1 MAYTRALRST
11 GAILQARPA
20 MKILLLTNAFAR
32 VTNGPA
38 KFAHY
43 LLEVK
48 ALLPGHEV
56 RVLSEDMDGPEA
68 RAAMAAGTAY
78 PMHLHIP
85 AWAKPLGQWIR
96 MRQYYRR
103 ALELRAEY
111 PWDML
116 VYINAYQADYALT
129 RGKVPVLGMIND
141 DNNSRAIAAKAWRS
155 RTGFKYWLF
164 RQFEE
169 RAARLLPFVIVNS
182 RYLAGELGQ
191 AYGLRPERLPVLYK
205 SVDADSMTYQPVRRW
220 PQEGEPWR
228 ILFVKTDFRRGGLA
242 DLAQALARLPEYR
255 FEVEAAGPAEGFRA
269 EAEAL
274 FAGLPHIHFRFLGPQ
289 PQSAVREKLYQA
301 HIFCVPARMEA
312 LGVANME
319 AALAGTPIVST
330 RAGGIPEVLDDGRAA
345 FLAEPGDA
353 ASLAAALQQ
362 GISDAHERVQRQAHA
377 RRFVE
382 QTFAKETMLRRFIA
396 LAEQAFASPLPR
408 SNKT

>member
-1 MAYTRALRST
+1 
-11 GAILQARPA
+11 

-43 LLEVK
+43 LLEVQ

-56 RVLSEDMDGPEA
+56 RVLSEDVDGPEA
-68 RAAMAAGTAY
+68 QAALAAGVAY
-78 PMHLHIP
+78 AMPLQIP
-85 AWAKPLGQWIR
+85 VWAKPLGQWIR

-103 ALELRAEY
+103 AVELRKDY

-116 VYINAYQADYALT
+116 VYINAYQADYALI
-129 RGKVPVLGMIND
+129 RAEVPVLGMIND
-141 DNNSRAIAAKAWRS
+141 DNNSRATAAKAWRS

-169 RAARLLPFVIVNS
+169 RAARRLPFVIVNS
-182 RYLAGELGQ
+182 RYLAGELGR
-191 AYGLRPERLPVLYK
+191 AYKLPAERLPVLYK
-205 SVDADSMTYQPVRRW
+205 SVDASSIPYRPERNW
-220 PQEGEPWR
+220 PQPGEPWR
-228 ILFVKTDFRRGGLA
+228 ILFVKTDFRRGGLP
-242 DLAQALARLPEYR
+242 DLAQALAQLPDLA
-255 FEVEAAGPAEGFRA
+255 FEVEAAGPAEVFRA
-269 EAEAL
+269 EAEGL
-274 FAGLPHIHFRFLGPQ
+274 FAGLPHVRFRFLGPQ
-289 PQSAVREKLYQA
+289 PQAVVREKLYQA

-345 FLAEPGDA
+345 FLADPGDA
-353 ASLAAALQQ
+353 VSLTAALRLC
-362 GISDAHERVQRQAHA
+362 ISDAGQRDQRQAHA

-382 QTFAKETMLRRFIA
+382 QTFAKETMLRRFMA
-396 LAEQAFASPLPR
+396 LAEQAF
-408 SNKT
+408 NKRVAR

>member
-1 MAYTRALRST
+1 
-11 GAILQARPA
+11 

-56 RVLSEDMDGPEA
+56 RVLSEDVDGPEA
-68 RAAMAAGTAY
+68 QAALAAGVAY
-78 PMHLHIP
+78 AMPLRIP

-116 VYINAYQADYALT
+116 VYINAYQADYALS
-129 RGKVPVLGMIND
+129 RAEVPVLGMIND
-141 DNNSRAIAAKAWRS
+141 DNNSRATIARAWRS

-169 RAARLLPFVIVNS
+169 RAARRLPFVIVNS
-182 RYLAGELGQ
+182 RYLAAELGR
-191 AYGLRPERLPVLYK
+191 AYRLPQDRLPVLYK
-205 SVDADSMTYQPVRRW
+205 SVDASSLPYHPSRVW
-220 PQEGEPWR
+220 PGEGEPWR
-228 ILFVKTDFRRGGLA
+228 ILFVKTDFRRGGLP
-242 DLAQALARLPEYR
+242 DLAQALAQLPDLR
-255 FEVEAAGPAEGFRA
+255 FEVEAAGPAEAFRA

-274 FAGLPHIHFRFLGPQ
+274 FAGLPHVRFRFLGPQ
-289 PQSAVREKLYQA
+289 PQAVVRDKLYGA

-330 RAGGIPEVLDDGRAA
+330 RAGGIPEVLDEGRAA
-345 FLAEPGDA
+345 FLAEPADTAGLASAIRQCIADA
-353 ASLAAALQQ
+353 GQR
-362 GISDAHERVQRQAHA
+362 GQRQLHA
-377 RRFVE
+377 RQFVE
-382 QTFAKETMLRRFIA
+382 QTFAKASMLQRFVG
-396 LAEQAFASPLPR
+396 LAERALGIGPTLEKRA
-408 SNKT
+408 

>member
-1 MAYTRALRST
+1 
-11 GAILQARPA
+11 

-48 ALLPGHEV
+48 ALMPEHEV
-56 RVLSEDMDGPEA
+56 RVLSEDVDSPEA
-68 RAAMAAGTAY
+68 QAAVLAGVAY
-78 PMHLHIP
+78 PMRLRIP

-103 ALELRAEY
+103 AMELRADY
-111 PWDML
+111 PWDAL
-116 VYINAYQADYALT
+116 VYINAYQADYALS
-129 RGKVPVLGMIND
+129 RGEVPVLGMIND
-141 DNNSRAIAAKAWRS
+141 DNNSKATLAGALQS

-169 RAARLLPFVIVNS
+169 RVAHRLPFVIVNS
-182 RYLAGELGQ
+182 RYLAGTLAN
-191 AYGLRPERLPVLYK
+191 AYGLPTERLPVLYK
-205 SVDADSMTYQPVRRW
+205 SVDAFTLPYQPDRAW
-220 PQEGEPWR
+220 PQGDAPWR
-228 ILFVKTDFRRGGLA
+228 ILFVKTDFRRGGLQ
-242 DLAQALARLPEYR
+242 DLALALGRLPQHR
-255 FEVEAAGPAEGFRA
+255 FVVEAAGPSEAFRPEAEGF
-269 EAEAL
+269 
-274 FAGLPHIHFRFLGPQ
+274 FAGMDHVEFRFLGPQ
-289 PQSAVREKLYQA
+289 PQPAVRQKLYAA

-345 FLAEPGDA
+345 FLAEPAHPD
-353 ASLAAALQQ
+353 SLAAALAAC
-362 GISDAHERVQRQAHA
+362 ISQPQARAERQAHA

-382 QTFAKETMLRRFIA
+382 QTYGKETMIRRFIA
-396 LAEQAFASPLPR
+396 LVEKGLGL
-408 SNKT
+408 